1 MRLLFLASLIL
12 AFAQPFFNNNKK
24 DDTHKLQVIYLDNS
38 GSMSVKK
45 GVRSLFEMA
54 RDAVHKQVQ
63 AAPAGTRFLLLTND
77 KPVSNQPL
85 PADKVLAELNTIDIS
100 ANSKSADQTL
110 MRVQSIM
117 LNESVAGADVYYYSD
132 FQRSSFPPK
141 QDDAWMKN
149 IRFYGIPVQAEKAQ
163 NVYIDTAYLD
173 APVLQ
178 TGTPNRLVVHS
189 RIEGAVPKDAPVL
202 QLAINGQVKSAA
214 AIGFDGNNES
224 TDTLVFSV
232 NDANWQHIVL
242 SINDASVRFDDTFRI
257 TARSSPNLSV
267 LVMNEGQP
275 NPYIQAAFKAYNGFQ
290 LKQTGINTNIADW
303 KQYNLI
309 IFNGITRLDAATG
322 KAISEAL
329 QSGQTICL
337 FPSKTT
343 DITALNNGLKE
354 IADIHI
360 TGVDTSSQATTSL
373 QEGNALVKDLF
384 EHIPENVMLP
394 VANWH
399 YIIESGLSANQQ
411 SILSFRNG
419 TPLFASYTP
428 SRGSL
433 YITSSATDMESGNFA
448 GSYFFVPFLYQMAMQ
463 SGGGSIYALTA
474 GKKQPALIPFD
485 NVNERNMVHVYG
497 KGIDAIPPQRPAGN
511 GVDVF
516 VDNAVQ
522 QAGFY
527 ILSASGSDTAEIAL
541 NNDRAESELAIW
553 DLGSLQS
560 QWKGDMVHWLNID
573 NSGVSGTGSPLGS
586 FPLWKV
592 CAILALIMLAAETYL
607 LAGGFKKQAAA
618 Q

>member
-1 MRLLFLASLIL
+1 MRLLFLALLIL
-12 AFAQPFFNNNKK
+12 AFAQPFLNNNKK
-24 DDTHKLQVIYLDNS
+24 DDTHRLQVIYLDNS

-45 GVRSLFEMA
+45 GVRTLFETA
-54 RDAVHKQVQ
+54 RDAARKQVQ
-63 AAPAGTRFLLLTND
+63 VAAAGTRFLLLTND

-85 PADKVLAELNTIDIS
+85 PADKILTELNTIDIS

-117 LNESVAGADVYYYSD
+117 LTESVAGADVYYYSD
-132 FQRSSFPPK
+132 FQRTSFPPK

-178 TGTPNRLVVHS
+178 IGTPNRLVVHS
-189 RIEGAVPKDAPVL
+189 RIEGLAPKDAPVL

-214 AIGFDGNNES
+214 AIGFNGNNES

-242 SINDASVRFDDTFRI
+242 SLNDASVRFDDTFRI

-309 IFNGITRLDAATG
+309 IFNGITRLDVATG

-343 DITALNNGLKE
+343 DITALNTGLKE
-354 IADIHI
+354 IADIRI

-373 QEGNALVKDLF
+373 QEGNTLVKDLF

-474 GKKQPALIPFD
+474 GKNQPALIPFD

-573 NSGVSGTGSPLGS
+573 NSGVSGTASPLGS

-592 CAILALIMLAAETYL
+592 CAILALIMLAAETYV

>member
-1 MRLLFLASLIL
+1 
-12 AFAQPFFNNNKK
+12 
-24 DDTHKLQVIYLDNS
+24 
-38 GSMSVKK
+38 
-45 GVRSLFEMA
+45 
-54 RDAVHKQVQ
+54 
-63 AAPAGTRFLLLTND
+63 
-77 KPVSNQPL
+77 
-85 PADKVLAELNTIDIS
+85 
-100 ANSKSADQTL
+100 
-110 MRVQSIM
+110 
-117 LNESVAGADVYYYSD
+117 
-132 FQRSSFPPK
+132 
-141 QDDAWMKN
+141 
-149 IRFYGIPVQAEKAQ
+149 
-163 NVYIDTAYLD
+163 
-173 APVLQ
+173 
-178 TGTPNRLVVHS
+178 
-189 RIEGAVPKDAPVL
+189 
-202 QLAINGQVKSAA
+202 
-214 AIGFDGNNES
+214 
-224 TDTLVFSV
+224 
-232 NDANWQHIVL
+232 
-242 SINDASVRFDDTFRI
+242 
-257 TARSSPNLSV
+257 
-267 LVMNEGQP
+267 
-275 NPYIQAAFKAYNGFQ
+275 
-290 LKQTGINTNIADW
+290 
-303 KQYNLI
+303 
-309 IFNGITRLDAATG
+309 
-322 KAISEAL
+322 
-329 QSGQTICL
+329 
-337 FPSKTT
+337 
-343 DITALNNGLKE
+343 
-354 IADIHI
+354 
-360 TGVDTSSQATTSL
+360 
-373 QEGNALVKDLF
+373 
-384 EHIPENVMLP
+384 MLP

-474 GKKQPALIPFD
+474 GKNQPALIPFD

-573 NSGVSGTGSPLGS
+573 NSGVSGTASPLGS

-592 CAILALIMLAAETYL
+592 CAILALIMLAAETYV